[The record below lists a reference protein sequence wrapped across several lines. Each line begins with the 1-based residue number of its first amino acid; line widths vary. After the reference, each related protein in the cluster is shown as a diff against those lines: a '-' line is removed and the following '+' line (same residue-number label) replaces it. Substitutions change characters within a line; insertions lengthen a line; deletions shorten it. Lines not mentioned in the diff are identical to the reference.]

1 MTLALV
7 AVFLCG
13 NASQLNCKGETVSHC
28 EVGRS
33 ALVGSCVVRNALL
46 LSIVLLGALNEAC
59 MSRAAADPPPLR
71 TAVCGDQ
78 RASEMLRDLLNGTE
92 SLDIILV
99 GDSNTAFQGHGWT
112 DGLSAGL
119 NALGAVQ
126 YATPLLP
133 AAVDAPSIG
142 YRSRQ
147 SSAVLSASTL
157 ASGAPSYIPGGNP
170 CFSGTFSAVQGQP
183 PQLRALFSCGLDT
196 PPAVYNAVGLRPTG
210 TETYA
215 LDFAWIPS
223 SVLEPYANFGAAVRL
238 EVGSL
243 LGLTSGQ
250 NVTPPLTYRVVR
262 GISTTAPA
270 SAHFTVSWVQ
280 QTRAATSAIFTNIAP
295 SKSGPPSGWSWVA
308 NEVACPTAV
317 NTSAAHEVFASFAG
331 AGTGAGVVGPVA
343 VAMQSIMVHRKGH
356 AVQPLDY
363 HGGATMTGIASDV
376 TTATR
381 ATISTILGEIV
392 ARQQSAGGA
401 GRVLVLMQGGINT
414 DTGLPESWSA
424 ACAAIEDRIVQVW
437 NGLQFQPKNLAFVAM
452 VSHPTNAEDH
462 LLSIRLDAASNTR
475 ARQGLTFVDLGMLTN
490 AQEMADQQ
498 WYRTTEDH
506 AHLSIMGYDTLSVR
520 VLKSLL
526 PYRRCPA
533 DLTGDGLVDAAD
545 FTNLLSAWTSPRGDI
560 DGDGLT
566 DAADVTALLS
576 AWGVCQ

>member
-1 MTLALV
+1 M
-7 AVFLCG
+7 
-13 NASQLNCKGETVSHC
+13 
-28 EVGRS
+28 
-33 ALVGSCVVRNALL
+33 
-46 LSIVLLGALNEAC
+46 
-59 MSRAAADPPPLR
+59 
-71 TAVCGDQ
+71 
-78 RASEMLRDLLNGTE
+78 
-92 SLDIILV
+92 
-99 GDSNTAFQGHGWT
+99 
-112 DGLSAGL
+112 
-119 NALGAVQ
+119 
-126 YATPLLP
+126 
-133 AAVDAPSIG
+133 
-142 YRSRQ
+142 
-147 SSAVLSASTL
+147 
-157 ASGAPSYIPGGNP
+157 
-170 CFSGTFSAVQGQP
+170 
-183 PQLRALFSCGLDT
+183 
-196 PPAVYNAVGLRPTG
+196 
-210 TETYA
+210 
-215 LDFAWIPS
+215 
-223 SVLEPYANFGAAVRL
+223 
-238 EVGSL
+238 
-243 LGLTSGQ
+243 
-250 NVTPPLTYRVVR
+250 
-262 GISTTAPA
+262 
-270 SAHFTVSWVQ
+270 
-280 QTRAATSAIFTNIAP
+280 
-295 SKSGPPSGWSWVA
+295 
-308 NEVACPTAV
+308 
-317 NTSAAHEVFASFAG
+317 
-331 AGTGAGVVGPVA
+331 GAGVVGPVA

-376 TTATR
+376 TTATS
-381 ATISTILGEIV
+381 ASISTILGEIV
-392 ARQQSAGGA
+392 ARQRSALGA

-424 ACAAIEDRIVQVW
+424 ACAAIEGRIGEVW

-475 ARQGLTFVDLGMLTN
+475 ARHGLTFVDLGMLTN